1 MCSNRYFQ
9 ADNPTS
15 NDILGDA
22 THFLKHGFRTTDFG
36 QRGITRPHYYKSFRY
51 TGVILSGRI
60 FLVSKGKSHSSF
72 RGDKGKL
79 SKPTKTRRNRKK
91 VIFEDSFELNGIIY
105 QVNSV
110 KSGLYENILVRIIE
124 QLEIAGQKWKRVFV
138 YRFDLHSHY
147 YSADNKRVSRF
158 RDRLSKRLQRQYGFK
173 EVNLIWARE
182 REKAKAQHYHC
193 ALILD
198 GNLIRHP
205 SNLSRIIKDCWED
218 ETEAH
223 HMPVIAKPYYF
234 GGVDEI
240 REKVIYRLSYLAKAR
255 GKGYRGA
262 QSKDYQ
268 CSRMKPMEGKKD
280 G

>member
-1 MCSNRYFQ
+1 MLTNNYSQTGVSQTLFRGKNVINQ
-9 ADNPTS
+9 PD
-15 NDILGDA
+15 
-22 THFLKHGFRTTDFG
+22 HGFETTDYG
-36 QRGITRPHYYKSFRY
+36 HNGMINLYQRENLGSQHKHEKDR
-51 TGVILSGRI
+51 L
-60 FLVSKGKSHSSF
+60 FLVSKGEFHS
-72 RGDKGKL
+72 GICKGK
-79 SKPTKTRRNRKK
+79 KTSPKVARRRNRKK
-91 VIFEDSFELNGIIY
+91 VIFDDLFEMNGFSY
-105 QVNSV
+105 PVNSA
-110 KSGLYENILVRIIE
+110 KSGLYEEMLVRIIE
-124 QLEIAGQKWKRVFV
+124 QFEIAGQKWKRLFV

-158 RDRLSKRLQRQYGFK
+158 RDRLSKRLQRNYGFK

-234 GGVDEI
+234 GGVHEI

-255 GKGYRGA
+255 GKGYRA
-262 QSKDYQ
+262 IQSKDYQ
-268 CSRMKPMEGKKD
+268 CSRMKPVAGATN